1 MNAEENREPWLAQAH
16 RGVLNELSE
25 WWEDVVAG
33 TGSCVV
39 RVPVETDWGH
49 EGVLTALTNR
59 LIDAQPADE
68 QFFGRLSTGVD
79 VLQVNDKSANPSF
92 LAFKVRCA
100 PGVDVAQ
107 PDLIAFQKQLSAWQ
121 EDIVAVPSPQRPQGG
136 LWQLQAAAEILAAVA
151 GATAT
156 GIGLTAVSALKGQ
169 YQSAAEF
176 KLRYNVYSLKTRRT
190 DSCAHA
196 LAHLSRSLP
205 ILVTVDAAEYASP
218 EFIGLLTEMIDQPG
232 SRILVVAVH
241 AGGAVPVWVQP
252 MRDRVSIY
260 HVDPTPS
267 DARILKT
274 EAQRW
279 LGSPS
284 SQELLN
290 AVTAQVNTLGGLGRL
305 VETPS
310 IVRARSNGTLR
321 VEDLASWRDP
331 SHDLTGLE
339 PGPGRVLT
347 AAALIG
353 PLAPIVWINLLDS
366 QPPASELFAQLEQ
379 QGLVSFVTADL
390 VQFRSESL
398 RLAALDAAS
407 RFLTATERHE
417 FPQFAARALA
427 VALDPETEAS
437 PAARWLLAYQAA
449 RESNPPIGLIE
460 QTAESAASAGAF
472 RTATALRRL
481 VSEGPWQLDRNGE
494 ASRWR
499 RIASGKSGDD
509 PVSVV
514 VNGLLALSCSSL
526 SWEQIADEVAA
537 SLSEL
542 SSIEDGGLL
551 ARWWLELA
559 DRFADHGETDRAQ
572 DAASRAGAAC
582 NDPEIDFAVGEFL
595 LGLASGYVLSQRLL
609 DRLTAEYQAA
619 RKAQVPEDALAD
631 LHQEILMLA
640 YQLGHWEQALHNATL
655 LCTTRERVLGPDHP
669 DTLTSRNNLAGCL
682 EWVGRAG
689 AALPLYE
696 QTLTDR
702 ARVLGPDH
710 PDTLTSRNNLAG
722 CLESVGRAGE
732 ALLLYE
738 QNLTDQER
746 VLGPDHP
753 DTLTSRNNLAA
764 CLESVGRA
772 GEALLLYEQN
782 LTDQERVLGPDHP
795 DTLTSRNNLAGC
807 LESVGRAGEA
817 LLLYEQNLTD
827 QERVL
832 GPDHPDTLNSRN
844 NLAAC
849 LESVG
854 RAGEALLLCEQNL
867 TDQARVLGPDHPD
880 TLNSRNN
887 LAGCLESVGRAGE
900 ALLLYEQ
907 NLTDRERVLGPDHPA
922 TLNSRNNLAACLES
936 VGRAGEALPLYEQTL
951 TDRERVLG
959 PDHPDT
965 LSSRNDLA
973 GCLASMANGRDGGS

>member
-68 QFFGRLSTGVD
+68 KFFGRLSTGVD

-121 EDIVAVPSPQRPQGG
+121 EDIVAVPSMQRPQGG
-136 LWQLQAAAEILAAVA
+136 LWQLQAATEILAAVA

-196 LAHLSRSLP
+196 LAHLSRSVP

-267 DARILKT
+267 DARILRT

-284 SQELLN
+284 SPELLN

-449 RESNPPIGLIE
+449 RDSNPPIGLIE
-460 QTAESAASAGAF
+460 KIAESAASAGAF
-472 RTATALRRL
+472 RTATELRQL
-481 VSEGPWQLDRNGE
+481 ISEGPWQVDPNGE

-499 RIASGKSGDD
+499 RVAGFGNGSDD
-509 PVSVV
+509 PISVV
-514 VNGLLALSCSSL
+514 VNGLLTLSCSSL
-526 SWEQIADEVAA
+526 KWERTADEVAA

-542 SSIEDGGLL
+542 GSVEDRMLL
-551 ARWWLELA
+551 AHWWLELA
-559 DRFADHGETDRAQ
+559 DRFADHGETERAQ
-572 DAASRAGAAC
+572 DAASRAAAAC

-619 RKAQVPEDALAD
+619 RKAQVPEDTLAD
-631 LHQEILMLA
+631 LHHDTLMLA
-640 YQLGHWEQALHNATL
+640 SQLGHWELALHHATL
-655 LCTTRERVLGPDHP
+655 LHRTCGRVLGSDDPGTLASRNILALCLESVGRADEALPLFEQTLTDRESVLGPDHPDTLASRNNLALCLDSAGRATEALPLFEKTLTDQERLLGPQHPDTLTSRNNLALCLKSVGRATEALPLFEKTLTDLKRLLGPEHPDTFTCRNNLAACLASGGGSEEALPLFEQSLTDQERVLGPDHP
-669 DTLTSRNNLAGCL
+669 DTLISRNNLAGCL
-682 EWVGRAG
+682 ELVGR
-689 AALPLYE
+689 
-696 QTLTDR
+696 T
-702 ARVLGPDH
+702 
-710 PDTLTSRNNLAG
+710 
-722 CLESVGRAGE
+722 GE

-738 QNLTDQER
+738 QNLTDRER

-764 CLESVGRA
+764 CLES
-772 GEALLLYEQN
+772 
-782 LTDQERVLGPDHP
+782 
-795 DTLTSRNNLAGC
+795 
-807 LESVGRAGEA
+807 
-817 LLLYEQNLTD
+817 
-827 QERVL
+827 
-832 GPDHPDTLNSRN
+832 
-844 NLAAC
+844 
-849 LESVG
+849 
-854 RAGEALLLCEQNL
+854 
-867 TDQARVLGPDHPD
+867 
-880 TLNSRNN
+880 
-887 LAGCLESVGRAGE
+887 
-900 ALLLYEQ
+900 
-907 NLTDRERVLGPDHPA
+907 
-922 TLNSRNNLAACLES
+922 
-936 VGRAGEALPLYEQTL
+936 
-951 TDRERVLG
+951 
-959 PDHPDT
+959 
-965 LSSRNDLA
+965 
-973 GCLASMANGRDGGS
+973 MANGRDGGS